1 MQRSLNDVFKIK
13 LNFMGC
19 HRIEESVERL
29 LQLGFEVLQSAY
41 DCVKRCLVQKP
52 VRSINEQA
60 NVLVKLNFRWKLHC
74 SLQFPFIGRFKI
86 RAVPLEIPCA
96 VQDFGRAKDSHL
108 IISARRAAETR
119 QPGVVP
125 YLER

>member
-13 LNFMGC
+13 FNFMGC
-19 HRIEESVERL
+19 HSIGESVERL

-41 DCVKRCLVQKP
+41 DFVKRCLVQQA

-60 NVLVKLNFRWKLHC
+60 NVLVKLNFRWKLYC
-74 SLQFPFIGRFKI
+74 SLQSPLIGGFKL

-96 VQDFGRAKDSHL
+96 VQDFGGAKDSH
-108 IISARRAAETR
+108 AC
-119 QPGVVP
+119 
-125 YLER
+125 